1 MMNIKNSWKKVN
13 AKKASALAT
22 LTVMYPSVMTFAAK
36 YSGSGKI
43 DGDVWGGK
51 AAGEVRN
58 WPWTNFLNSL
68 MTELTGPLPLTL
80 GIFGIIGA
88 AIALFSGHGG
98 DGAKKFI
105 MLVFAI
111 SIALAAPTLMNYL
124 SLDASTSGLLLP

>member
-1 MMNIKNSWKKVN
+1 MKMKNHWKKLN

-36 YSGSGKI
+36 YSGNGDITGKS
-43 DGDVWGGK
+43 VWGDK
-51 AAGEVRN
+51 TRI

-68 MTELTGPLPLTL
+68 MSELTGPLPLTL
-80 GIFGIIGA
+80 GIFGIVGA

-124 SLDASTSGLLLP
+124 STDAKGLLLP